1 MTLYLIRHGQTDW
14 NVAGRIQGSHDS
26 ELNENGR
33 KQAKKLGETILESQI
48 QLSTIYTS
56 PQKRAYKTAELIG
69 SVTDKP
75 VIPIKGLEEISHGL
89 WEGLT
94 WEEVK
99 LKYPQ
104 EYGQWFE
111 NRRYAKA
118 PGGESYDEM
127 LKRVLSAL
135 HSITTTHKESAA
147 VVTHGG
153 VIMCLQC
160 YLTDTP
166 FDEMRKFKA
175 KNTCILEIDSRQL
188 FTNQHIR

>member
-1 MTLYLIRHGQTDW
+1 MALLYLIRHGQTDW

-33 KQAKKLGETILESQI
+33 KQARKLGETILESQI
-48 QLSTIYTS
+48 ELSAIYTS
-56 PQKRAYKTAELIG
+56 PQKRAHKTAELIG
-69 SVTDKP
+69 SIIDKP
-75 VIPIKGLEEISHGL
+75 VIPLKGLEEINLGL

-94 WEEVK
+94 WKEVE
-99 LKYPQ
+99 LKYPE

-127 LKRVLSAL
+127 LQRVLSAL
-135 HSITTTHKESAA
+135 RTITFAHNDKTA

-166 FDEMRKFKA
+166 FHEMRKFKA
-175 KNTCILEIDSRQL
+175 KNTCILEIDSSQL
-188 FTNQHIR
+188 EK